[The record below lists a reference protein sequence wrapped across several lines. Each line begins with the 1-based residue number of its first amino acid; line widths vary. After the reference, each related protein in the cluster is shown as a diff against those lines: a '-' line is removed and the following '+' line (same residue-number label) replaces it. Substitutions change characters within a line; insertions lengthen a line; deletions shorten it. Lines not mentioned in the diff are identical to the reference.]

1 MRKSAQRKPK
11 AKSKRA
17 RHPAQGSTQRS
28 ASLRPTNH
36 SGSADNT
43 KRRSASTASSV
54 SRIGHAGRVRAS
66 RGFDLSAI
74 LRSGSESTRGIADQ
88 FARLAGSARTRAGAL
103 AMALPREDRD
113 AWALLLAPF
122 IFLALAIA
130 GNQSFQLRRHLE
142 ALIARP
148 VPPMVIPSTQ
158 TAARTVTAL
167 PADAPAIDGSRN
179 AATSPAVGRIA
190 LVNADADATRPSI
203 DMGPRILMRP
213 APADQRAGV
222 APVAA
227 TAVRTLAPAALSTPD
242 SGSLQSKATPVAP
255 GLSRTVG
262 APSSSTGKV
271 RIAALPDSA
280 SPSALSLIAPSQF
293 SSLAAI
299 DDTPARRRGFTS
311 LDDRC
316 VLASADTRVPAQ
328 PMSPLSKDKT
338 ASSSTAVAATPDFGV
353 RLARAAQT
361 QLSDLVIYDD
371 RYRSISYP
379 LGDVP
384 KLYGVCTDVVIRAYR
399 EVGIDLQVA
408 VQKARIGSGDRNI
421 DHRRT
426 ETLRRF
432 FEREGRNLPV
442 TSFAE
447 DYLPG
452 DIVTYTR
459 PQNTGTSSRSH
470 IAMVSDV
477 IAPSGRPMILHN
489 RGWGPQLEDGLFV
502 DKITG
507 HYRFDGQ
514 SRGPAIR
521 QAAIAPAAPAD
532 RAATANPQA
541 KTKAT
546 KAAAPASPVGQADV
560 RLRPAKQRRPDLAA
574 KLDAVATRTAPRR
587 NRQSAART
595 VDSIAANATARR

>member
-17 RHPAQGSTQRS
+17 HHPAQGSTQR
-28 ASLRPTNH
+28 ANSLRPAGRSDQAND
-36 SGSADNT
+36 A
-43 KRRSASTASSV
+43 KRRSGSSSTSA
-54 SRIGHAGRVRAS
+54 SRIGHAGRVRGSHGLA
-66 RGFDLSAI
+66 LSAI
-74 LRSGSESTRGIADQ
+74 FRSGGDASRDVADRIT
-88 FARLAGSARTRAGAL
+88 RLAGGTRARFTAL
-103 AMALPREDRD
+103 ATALPREDRD

-122 IFLALAIA
+122 LILAIAIA
-130 GNQSFQLRRHLE
+130 GNHSFQLRRHLE

-158 TAARTVTAL
+158 TAARTVSAL
-167 PADAPAIDGSRN
+167 PADAPAITGSRA
-179 AATSPAVGRIA
+179 AATPPAIGVVA
-190 LVNADADATRPSI
+190 LVPASTDAFKPAT
-203 DMGPRILMRP
+203 DLGPG
-213 APADQRAGV
+213 APLRTATAHARGAI

-227 TAVRTLAPAALSTPD
+227 TAVHTLAP
-242 SGSLQSKATPVAP
+242 GSLTAPDKRKLHSAAIPVAP
-255 GLSRTVG
+255 GIAKSFGSPEALAS
-262 APSSSTGKV
+262 KV
-271 RIAALPDSA
+271 RLASLPDA
-280 SPSALSLIAPSQF
+280 AAPPMLSLLDPSKF
-293 SSLAAI
+293 ASLTAI
-299 DDTPARRRGFTS
+299 EDTPARRRGFAS

-316 VLASADTRVPAQ
+316 VVA
-328 PMSPLSKDKT
+328 
-338 ASSSTAVAATPDFGV
+338 STANAAATQPIAAIGSPMTTPASTPDFGV

-371 RYRSISYP
+371 KYRTISYP

-432 FEREGRNLPV
+432 FAREGRNLPV
-442 TSFAE
+442 TNFAE

-514 SRGPAIR
+514 SRNLATK
-521 QAAIAPAAPAD
+521 QADVTLEAPAT
-532 RAATANPQA
+532 RS
-541 KTKAT
+541 
-546 KAAAPASPVGQADV
+546 AAARTVPEMGV
-560 RLRPAKQRRPDLAA
+560 RLRPVKQRRPDLA
-574 KLDAVATRTAPRR
+574 VAHPPARGHSAFGSK
-587 NRQSAART
+587 RQSSART
-595 VDSIAANATARR
+595 VDSSAASNTARR